1 MKKEIMI
8 SDDLFYFLNE
18 YIKNQKISF
27 DSLVND
33 ALKEYRKKLEKRK
46 KREVLNWIIKHP
58 IDTNIDDLKV
68 IQKVKSENFS

>member
-1 MKKEIMI
+1 MNMKKEIMI

-33 ALKEYRKKLEKRK
+33 ALKEYKKNLKNEKK
-46 KREVLNWIIKHP
+46 EKC
-58 IDTNIDDLKV
+58 
-68 IQKVKSENFS
+68 

>member
-33 ALKEYRKKLEKRK
+33 ALKEYKKKLEKRK

-58 IDTNIDDLKV
+58 IDTNIDDLKA
-68 IQKVKSENFS
+68 IQKVKSI